1 MPKLSFARTS
11 SSDYFAAMNGSSTA
25 DARWDAIGFVVD
37 FQTREKRLGLLS
49 ETLAWVGSVALFREA
64 ERQTHYLSEP
74 TRADRRHH
82 KALLATLISEGTRLL
97 NRIHNARGLPK
108 NLDGV
113 KTADV
118 DAMVEEL
125 RNTQLQWEGDM
136 TPSRREEIL
145 KQLFDVPA
153 R

>member
-1 MPKLSFARTS
+1 
-11 SSDYFAAMNGSSTA
+11 MNASSTA
-25 DARWDAIGFVVD
+25 AACWDALDFVVD
-37 FQTREKRLGLLS
+37 FNSRGKRLGLLS
-49 ETLAWVGSVALFREA
+49 ETLAWIASVALFRET
-64 ERQTHYLSEP
+64 ERKTHYLSEP
-74 TRADRRHH
+74 TRADRRQH
-82 KALLATLISEGTRLL
+82 KALLATLIAEGTRLL
-97 NRIHNARGLPK
+97 NRIDGAGGLPK

-136 TPSRREEIL
+136 TPRRREQIL
-145 KQLFDVPA
+145 KELFDVPA